1 MPSMS
6 YCVLLELYGPAGLAM
21 FQCTRL
27 LSCRDNPLAEGR
39 VVVTVVM
46 AEMCGCLLLLL
57 VVVAIAIPCNVITE
71 LFLFVQTA
79 SRSSSERLAGSALT
93 R

>member
-1 MPSMS
+1 M
-6 YCVLLELYGPAGLAM
+6 
-21 FQCTRL
+21 
-27 LSCRDNPLAEGR
+27 
-39 VVVTVVM
+39 VTVVM